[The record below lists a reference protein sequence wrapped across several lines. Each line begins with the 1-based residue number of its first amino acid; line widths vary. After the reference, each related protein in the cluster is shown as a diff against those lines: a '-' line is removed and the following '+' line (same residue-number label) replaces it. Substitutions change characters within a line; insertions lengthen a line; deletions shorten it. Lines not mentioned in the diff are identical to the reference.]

1 MIGHLRGSL
10 LAKKPY
16 QIVLDV
22 GGVGYQLR
30 VPYSTSQLP
39 A

>member
-30 VPYSTSQLP
+30 VP
-39 A
+39 